1 MEHEVEAT
9 KRHARKG
16 TGVGHQVAREGESR
30 APTTREGESRAPAA
44 REGAGG
50 GTVKA
55 RRERCEQEMLAGFV
69 VV

>member
-1 MEHEVEAT
+1 MRERAGHQ
-9 KRHARKG
+9 RCARKKA
-16 TGVGHQVAREGESR
+16 GHQRRG
-30 APTTREGESRAPAA
+30 

-50 GTVKA
+50 GSMVA

>member
-1 MEHEVEAT
+1 
-9 KRHARKG
+9 
-16 TGVGHQVAREGESR
+16 VAREGESR

-44 REGAGG
+44 REGVGG